1 MLLFRRNM
9 IITWH
14 GLSCFS
20 ITSKTASGEVTL
32 IVDPYQNETGLR
44 FPRTLEA
51 HMVATSHDGE
61 DANNLEG
68 VQAPQDTKTFVVD
81 LPGEY
86 EVKGLF
92 VYGFPAPLK
101 DRKEEHRIFRIEI
114 EGITIVHLGALNR
127 PLTDKETQELGAVDV
142 LILPVGGGRVMNA
155 DTATEVIEQVE
166 PRLVI
171 PCTFALPNIKEK
183 LAEIDQF
190 CKVIGSCQR
199 EESAKLK
206 LTRKELPEED
216 MAVKVLARE

>member
-1 MLLFRRNM
+1 MCYHFLAM

-20 ITSKTASGEVTL
+20 ITSKTVSGEVAL
-32 IVDPYQNETGLR
+32 VIDPYQNETGLR

-51 HMVATSHDGE
+51 HLIVTSHSGD
-61 DANNLEG
+61 DANNLEA
-68 VQAPQDTKTFVVD
+68 VQAPQDARSFVVD

-92 VYGFPAPLK
+92 VYGFQASLK
-101 DRKEEHRIFRIEI
+101 DNKADHRIFRIEV
-114 EGITIVHLGALNR
+114 EGVTIAHLGALNR
-127 PLTDKETQELGAVDV
+127 PLTDQETQELGTVDV

-155 DTATEVIEQVE
+155 DTAVEVIEQVE

-171 PCTFALPNIKEK
+171 PCTFALANLKET
-183 LAEIDQF
+183 LADVNVF
-190 CKVIGSCQR
+190 CKAIGSCQR

-206 LTRKELPEED
+206 LTRKDLPEEA
-216 MAVKVLARE
+216 MMVKVLTRE

>member
-1 MLLFRRNM
+1 M
-9 IITWH
+9 
-14 GLSCFS
+14 S
-20 ITSKTASGEVTL
+20 SKAVNGEVTL
-32 IVDPYQNETGLR
+32 VIDPYQNETGLR

-51 HMVATSHDGE
+51 HIIATSHNGE
-61 DANNLEG
+61 DASNVEG
-68 VQAPQDTKTFVVD
+68 VQAPQDAKPFLVD

-101 DRKEEHRIFRIEI
+101 ERKEEHRIFRIEV

-183 LAEIDQF
+183 LAEIDLF
-190 CKVIGSCQR
+190 CKAIGSCQR

-206 LTRKELPEED
+206 LTRKDLPEED
-216 MAVKVLARE
+216 MIVKVLTRE